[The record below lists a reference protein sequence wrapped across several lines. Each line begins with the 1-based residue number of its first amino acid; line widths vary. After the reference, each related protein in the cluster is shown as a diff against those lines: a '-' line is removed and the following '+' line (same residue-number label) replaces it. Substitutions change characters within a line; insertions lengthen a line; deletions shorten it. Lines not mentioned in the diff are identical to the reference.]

1 MPNNSIREEIA
12 VDESDMCVCVCRESD
27 QRGSRGYPWRRRRR
41 RLVSLKSCGH
51 FEKTDEK
58 FDSIRVSFFQLQY
71 LSDGL
76 LDRKGDFQYTN
87 ALTVCTVFFFFFFF
101 FVADFRKSDRIFC
114 LESNGGF

>member
-12 VDESDMCVCVCRESD
+12 VDESDMCVCRESD

-101 FVADFRKSDRIFC
+101 VADFRKSDRIFC